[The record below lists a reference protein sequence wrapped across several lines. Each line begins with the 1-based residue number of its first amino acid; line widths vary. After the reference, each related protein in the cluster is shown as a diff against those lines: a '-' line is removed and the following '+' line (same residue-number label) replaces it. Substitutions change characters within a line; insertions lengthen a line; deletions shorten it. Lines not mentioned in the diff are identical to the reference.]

1 MLTTLPAWLAM
12 LATVGAL
19 EQARLNQL
27 IEASA
32 RLEPGDD
39 EAKVLSALGPPLER
53 WPKRDAVNAFL
64 FGDRPR
70 QWVYGT
76 VLDIEEIFA
85 YQSAIPIL
93 FPLKLRLFS
102 PDEDDLVIN
111 WSDDGQI
118 ASVVHPKWR

>member
-1 MLTTLPAWLAM
+1 MLTTLQAWLAM
-12 LATVGAL
+12 LAVVGGL

-27 IEASA
+27 IDASA
-32 RLEPGDD
+32 RLDPGD
-39 EAKVLSALGPPLER
+39 EESKVLSVLGPPMER

-76 VLDIEEIFA
+76 ILDIEEIFA

-102 PDEDDLVIN
+102 PDEDDLLIN
-111 WSDDGQI
+111 WSDDGSV
-118 ASVVHPKWR
+118 ASIERP